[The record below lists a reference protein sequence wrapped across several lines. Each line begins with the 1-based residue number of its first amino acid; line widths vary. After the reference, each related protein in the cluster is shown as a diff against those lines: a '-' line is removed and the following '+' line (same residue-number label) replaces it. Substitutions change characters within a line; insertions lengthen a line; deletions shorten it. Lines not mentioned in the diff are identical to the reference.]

1 MRIGLF
7 GGTFDP
13 IHYGHLDVAR
23 AARTALALDEVWVV
37 PACVPPHRTAPHASA
52 AHRFAM
58 AAIAIED
65 EAGLRMSDI
74 EMESDGPS
82 YTTSTLD
89 RLEAAGIA
97 TCTLFLITGVDAFR
111 DIRSWK
117 GYPALIDR
125 CHIVVVSRP
134 GAAATRVREEMPE
147 LSGRMHETP
156 CTVPAAPS
164 IFLVDAPTAPVSS
177 TGVRHA
183 IAARESLDA
192 LVPPRVAAYITR
204 QALYGGDGPVGSR
217 KGHA

>member
-1 MRIGLF
+1 MKIGLF

-13 IHYGHLDVAR
+13 IHHGHLDVAR
-23 AARTALALDEVWVV
+23 AARQALALDEVWLV
-37 PACVPPHRTAPHASA
+37 PACVPPHRTTPHASA

-58 AAIAIED
+58 VALAIED
-65 EAGLRMSDI
+65 DAGLRVSDV
-74 EMESDGPS
+74 EMESDSPS
-82 YTTSTLD
+82 YTIATLD
-89 RLEAAGIA
+89 RLEASGVDMRS
-97 TCTLFLITGVDAFR
+97 LFLITGVDAFK

-117 GYPALIDR
+117 GYPALLTR

-134 GAAATRVREEMPE
+134 GLTALQMRTEMPE
-147 LSGRMHETP
+147 LADRMHETP
-156 CTVPAAPS
+156 CTVPPAPS

-177 TGVRHA
+177 TGVRQA